1 MDFSQL
7 SDEELEAMVMGGGQS
22 APPRQ
27 PQGGLDFGSM
37 SDEELEALASG
48 QAPQQAQFDVPQ
60 ETAQPP
66 GPSRAQTALESAGKG
81 ATLGYLA
88 QLQAMAEPLT
98 DRAFNLIP
106 GMSAEPTPMRQMNPG
121 SQEYVQARDRNIKR
135 QRAQAT
141 AHPGTAFAGEMGGI
155 LATSAIPAGAIGAA
169 GRLAGRGAQ
178 AVGLGAKLGSTTGKI
193 AAGAAQGAG
202 FGAVINPGDVEGEV
216 NPLQLDE
223 RMSNA
228 QMGAAFGGGL
238 RAAGAGLQ
246 KAAPKMKQ
254 AAEQLAFK
262 SGGAMLREFRRLA
275 PKGDVNKIGRFMLD
289 KKIVTPGARLG
300 VIEQRAES
308 VRQQAGKALDN
319 VYSKSKDAMGDALNI
334 PKKLQGLKPSQFATM
349 KKGNLG
355 KRWQNMT
362 PREFSEVRNVGF
374 NPARDKQ
381 KLLSSVNK
389 DLGDMVGKDSA
400 IDQVQKYLDQ
410 LVKTHGNK
418 IFDPKSANNIKGA
431 IDKKI
436 SWARD
441 PRNNVPEAE
450 AAFRSLRTA
459 IQKRIEKQ
467 VNFLGKH
474 VGDDGLKQSLKKANQ
489 EYGYAQEILRTSK
502 DKLNREG
509 ANQIFGMSEKLSGI
523 GGAATGSAMGGPAAI
538 ALGALGVVGSKLAR
552 TYGTSTAAVGLDKL
566 GNMAMR
572 GGAAAKHMANPTL
585 RKMLSPGFAEQD
597 QVTPLNEWQEQQ
609 LMLSQE
615 GR

>member
-7 SDEELEAMVMGGGQS
+7 SDEELEAMVMGGAQS
-22 APPRQ
+22 SPPRQ

-37 SDEELEALASG
+37 SDEELEAIIGGSG
-48 QAPQQAQFDVPQ
+48 AGLDVPQ
-60 ETAQPP
+60 ETAQPQ

-88 QLQAMAEPLT
+88 QLQAMAEPIT

-106 GMSAEPTPMRQMNPG
+106 GMSAEPTPLRQMNPG

-141 AHPGTAFAGEMGGI
+141 AHPGTAFTGEIGGI

-216 NPLQLDE
+216 NPLQLSE
-223 RMSNA
+223 RMSGA
-228 QMGAAFGGGL
+228 KMGAAFGGGL

-262 SGGAMLREFRRLA
+262 SSGAMLKDFRKSA
-275 PKGDVNKIGRFMLD
+275 PRGEVEKIGRFMLD
-289 KKIVTPGARLG
+289 KKIVTPGSSLDVVER
-300 VIEQRAES
+300 RAES
-308 VRQQAGKALDN
+308 VRQQAGKALED
-319 VYSKSKDAMGDALNI
+319 VYSKSKDAMGDALKI
-334 PKKLQGLKPSQFATM
+334 PKRLEGVKPSQFATM

-355 KRWQNMT
+355 KRWQQMT
-362 PREFSEVRNVGF
+362 PKEFSEVRNIGF
-374 NPARDKQ
+374 NPERDKA
-381 KLLSSVNK
+381 KLLRAVSA

-400 IDQVQKYLDQ
+400 LKQVDKYLTQ
-410 LVKTHGNK
+410 ISKKHGNK
-418 IFDPKSANNIKGA
+418 VFDPKSANDIKRA
-431 IDKKI
+431 IDEKI
-436 SWARD
+436 SWSRS
-441 PRNNVPEAE
+441 PLNKVPEAE
-450 AAFRSLRTA
+450 AAFRALRRNL
-459 IQKRIEKQ
+459 QRRIEKQ

-489 EYGYAQEILRTSK
+489 EYGYSQEILRISK
-502 DKLNREG
+502 DKLSREG
-509 ANQIFGMSEKLSGI
+509 ANQFFGMSEKLSGI
-523 GGAATGSAMGGPAAI
+523 GGAATGAAMGGPAAI
-538 ALGALGVVGSKLAR
+538 ALGALGVGGSKLAR
-552 TYGTSTAAVGLDKL
+552 TYGTAASATALDRM
-566 GNMAMR
+566 GNVAAR
-572 GGAAAKHMANPTL
+572 SGAIPGRMANPTL

-597 QVTPLNEWQEQQ
+597 QVTPLDEWQEQQ
-609 LMLSQE
+609 LMLSRE